1 METAMP
7 NLNHLNHL
15 LPGEIGHLG
24 GAPEDAYDVDEFA
37 SRHRIS
43 RATVYN
49 LWKRGLGPK
58 YMQVGSRR
66 LISREAAAE
75 WRRQMERQPEA
86 AA

>member
-1 METAMP
+1 MP
-7 NLNHLNHL
+7 NLNHINRSV
-15 LPGEIGHLG
+15 PEEIAHLG
-24 GAPEDAYDVDEFA
+24 GGGATEDAYDVDEFA

-66 LISREAAAE
+66 LISREAAAA
-75 WRRQMERQPEA
+75 WRRQMERVAEQEA